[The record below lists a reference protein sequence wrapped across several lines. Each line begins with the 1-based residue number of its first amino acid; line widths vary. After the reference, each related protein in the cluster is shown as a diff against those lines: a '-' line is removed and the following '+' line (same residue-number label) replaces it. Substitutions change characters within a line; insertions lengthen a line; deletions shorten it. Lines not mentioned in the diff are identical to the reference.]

1 MPQAHIEHCVL
12 LYACT
17 FGWSAYTHFTVLTK
31 HQFIQWKP
39 TACRAQ
45 DMIMNWP
52 FLADSMAACINTPV
66 PFLQGQHQGSWHVPC
81 QCDHIPSLTMSV

>member
-17 FGWSAYTHFTVLTK
+17 FGWSAYKHFTVLTK
-31 HQFIQWKP
+31 QHFVQWKT

-45 DMIMNWP
+45 DVIMKWP
-52 FLADSMAACINTPV
+52 FLADSMVSCINTPV
-66 PFLQGQHQGSWHVPC
+66 PSHKDGINAAGMFLA
-81 QCDHIPSLTMSV
+81 SVITYSH